1 MSQENDSNIL
11 NKLKNIYKQ
20 SFSKKYGADIV
31 ITKIIFLIFIIIFIH
46 LFLKR
51 NKKEI
56 ASNWKY
62 NKCNPK
68 YMLFSGWIKKS
79 EDESA
84 FEATVNNFSG
94 CITGLLKGLIDASFL
109 PVLDLTRIK
118 IGEFKNIQSVF
129 KGLTTNLSV
138 TKFNLNS
145 QLGLVSAGL
154 TGLTGPG
161 ISSEAESS
169 GTNGGGTI
177 FKAQYIFADMFKKI
191 AAIMPIISHIIT
203 SVIYTIQGFFVSA
216 YSAFNGL
223 LIMLTPIIIAWSVLG
238 IFLIS
243 TYWASCA
250 ATLGLGCAAGL
261 WMLVLGVICIIM
273 SLIFLVLFLLIAFAA
288 LGYNEFLG
296 LVFNVSE
303 VGTVSPPGT
312 GSAKKGG
319 GKKKCFD
326 GNTVINLKHGIKT
339 MQDLNPGDI
348 LEDGSR
354 VTATM
359 KCLAPKKMYS
369 IKKII
374 VTAEHPVLD
383 VETNF
388 YIPASEH
395 KDSILISDY
404 VPHFVYCIST
414 SSKIIKIGDYTF
426 SDWDELDYLDRD
438 ELLHNGTSLKDHCLI
453 NGGLSQTTRLPMKIG
468 NIIRDIRIANIIPG
482 MYLKN
487 GSKILATIKT
497 EPLDTYEY
505 IQRDIEGSENLVFKT
520 KEEILHSG
528 EKMSKKYIGKQ
539 PLYHI
544 ITNNGIIK
552 FKNITLHD
560 YDSIMETRLKSDR
573 RHLFLKSLRK

>member
-11 NKLKNIYKQ
+11 NKLKKIYKQ

-31 ITKIIFLIFIIIFIH
+31 ITKIIFLIFTIIFIH

-79 EDESA
+79 KDESA

-94 CITGLLKGLIDASFL
+94 CITDLLKGMIDAAFL

-138 TKFNLNS
+138 TKLNLNS

-169 GTNGGGTI
+169 GTSGGGTI
-177 FKAQYIFADMFKKI
+177 FKAQYIFADLFKKI

-203 SVIYTIQGFFVSA
+203 SIIYTVQAFFVSA

-223 LIMLTPIIIAWSVLG
+223 LIMLTPIIVAFSSLG
-238 IFLIS
+238 IFLIAY
-243 TYWASCA
+243 YWIVCA
-250 ATLGLGCAAGL
+250 ATLGTGCAFAVPI
-261 WMLVLGVICIIM
+261 LVSGILCIIM

-303 VGTVSPPGT
+303 VATISPPVT
-312 GSAKKGG
+312 GKAKKG

-326 GNTVINLKHGIKT
+326 GNTVINLKKGIKT
-339 MQDLNPGDI
+339 MQYLNPGDI

-388 YIPASEH
+388 YIPACEH

-414 SSKIIKIGDYTF
+414 SSKIIKIGNYIF
-426 SDWDELDYLDRD
+426 SDWDELDCMDRD
-438 ELLHNGTSLKDHCLI
+438 ELLYHGTSLKNQCLI
-453 NGGLSQTTRLPMKIG
+453 NGGLSQNTRLPMKIG
-468 NIIRDIRIANIIPG
+468 NIIRDIRIASIIPG
-482 MYLKN
+482 MNLEN

-505 IQRDIEGSENLVFKT
+505 IQQHIEGSDNLVFKT

-528 EKMSKKYIGKQ
+528 EKMTKKYIGKES
-539 PLYHI
+539 LYHI

-552 FKNITLHD
+552 FKNIILHD
-560 YDSIMETRLKSDR
+560 YDSIMETKLKNDR
-573 RHLFLKSLRK
+573 RHLFLKSLQQ